1 MFLLGTCSV
10 EVRLVF
16 DSYASWDDEP
26 HICKVGDENFLVSRN
41 ELKQVSI
48 DISTRHIDWWNGK
61 FPRAEQTLSF

>member
-10 EVRLVF
+10 EVRLIF

-26 HICKVGDENFLVSRN
+26 KVGDENFLMSRN

-48 DISTRHIDWWNGK
+48 DISTRHIYWWNGK